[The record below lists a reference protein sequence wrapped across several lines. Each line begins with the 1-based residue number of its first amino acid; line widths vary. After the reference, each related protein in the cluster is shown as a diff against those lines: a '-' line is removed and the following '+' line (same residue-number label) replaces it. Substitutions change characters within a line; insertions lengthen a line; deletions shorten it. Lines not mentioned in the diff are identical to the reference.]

1 MGSITIQV
9 VGDAS
14 VGSRSKTFTVP
25 DAHINRLVA
34 FAKGEFTP
42 TGEPPLTTPQA
53 LLEWAERVMKATK
66 KQVLAYEE
74 KVAHGAVPPPPPFE
88 AT

>member
-1 MGSITIQV
+1 MGSITFQV

-25 DAHINRLVA
+25 DEHINRLVA
-34 FAKGEFTP
+34 FAKAEFSPVGGPLSTP
-42 TGEPPLTTPQA
+42 LA
-53 LLEWAERVMKATK
+53 LLEWAERLMKLTR
-66 KQVLAYEE
+66 KQVLAYEDR
-74 KVAHGAVPPPPPFE
+74 VAHGAVPPPPPFE